1 VCLEV
6 NGRYW
11 FAVLV
16 ITLYFVI
23 PVSGSENLT
32 AISLTGNEVFHYNMS
47 SYPAS
52 VVLRDNVTLY
62 MHGLEA
68 EILLY
73 NETITPEF
81 YAYNN
86 SRIFVLDSVFPG
98 SFELY
103 DGSSITVR
111 NSTIFRGRWCPIHRC
126 FHNGSGITARDY
138 GSVKVDDSK
147 IGVIKHED
155 AASSSIRNTSI
166 QFLFGGNTIGSTCE
180 LKSCELGFLRLFNIE
195 HDLIDVRKGVIEDRV
210 FDQQS
215 GITYHLLET
224 ELKHGL
230 ELYSDNASYFI
241 DSCDIYSLLLHDGSK
256 VSVNDAAIRYAG
268 VHSSGLEMSGCEIG
282 LLHIFEGSN
291 IILES
296 CVIDRIEPIYS
307 LNFTAKNT
315 QINQY
320 YLANTNNMIL
330 ENTNLTITKENFWE
344 LDITGSFN
352 LVNSTLPLLSAYH
365 DVRIN
370 RTYPLTIT
378 RNGKPLGD
386 AVVYL
391 KKEGETLGEY
401 VSDERGRTEFNVIYE
416 NIFYVGDVFDYES
429 GNVTDS
435 YKLTVLSAGQNETRT
450 IDIYTQT
457 PIRIDFKPKVNYNL
471 IYLTITATTII
482 IYLTYRYANQKT
494 KPIHPKI
501 E

>member
-1 VCLEV
+1 MDR
-6 NGRYW
+6 RYILV
-11 FAVLV
+11 VLV
-16 ITLYFVI
+16 IFLYFVV
-23 PVSGSENLT
+23 PVSGSGNLT
-32 AISLTGNEVFHYNMS
+32 AISLTTNEVFHYNMS

-52 VVLRDNVTLY
+52 VVLRDNATLV

-73 NETITPEF
+73 NYTITPKIN
-81 YAYNN
+81 AYNN
-86 SRIFVLDSVFPG
+86 SRIFVSDSVFPG

-126 FHNGSGITARDY
+126 FHKGSGITARDY

-155 AASSSIRNTSI
+155 TASSSIRNTSI
-166 QFLFGGNTIGSTCE
+166 QFLSGGNTIGSTCE

-210 FDQQS
+210 FDQQP

-230 ELYSDNASYFI
+230 ELYSHNASYFI
-241 DSCDIYSLLLHDGSK
+241 DSCDIYSLSLHDGSK

-268 VHSSGLEMSGCEIG
+268 VHSSGLELSGCEID
-282 LLHIFEGSN
+282 LLLVFEGSN

-296 CVIDRIEPIYS
+296 CVVDMLEPIYS
-307 LNFTAKNT
+307 LNLTAENT

-320 YLANTNNMIL
+320 CLATKNNMIL
-330 ENTNLTITKENFWE
+330 ENTNFTLLKDSFWQ
-344 LDITGSFN
+344 LNITGSFN
-352 LVNSTLPLLSAYH
+352 LVNSTLPFMSAYRV
-365 DVRIN
+365 VRIN

-416 NIFYVGDVFDYES
+416 DIFYVGDVFDFEF
-429 GNVTDS
+429 GNVTYS
-435 YKLTVLSAGQNETRT
+435 YTLTVLSSGQNETRT

-457 PIRIDFKPKVNYNL
+457 PIRINFKPKVNYNL

-482 IYLTYRYANQKT
+482 TYLTYRYTKQKT